1 MRDPGGCGSV
11 LNALSDFPGITE
23 EERQFLAPP
32 MLKFTRSLSMP
43 DTSEDIPPPPQSL
56 PPSPPPPSPS
66 LYNSPKSL
74 TSRSYGTIKPPFSQ
88 NSGAKISLVRPESV
102 GTMIRDK
109 GIYYRRELD
118 RYSLDSEDLYNRSAA
133 AQANFRSKRGQMPEN
148 PYSEVGKIARDRKSV
163 V

>member
-1 MRDPGGCGSV
+1 MCLVSCEMHPGILGWIQKKCNMRDAYGRQC
-11 LNALSDFPGITE
+11 FKYTFCFIGITE

-66 LYNSPKSL
+66 LYNSPKSP
-74 TSRSYGTIKPPFSQ
+74 TSRSYGTIKPPFNQ
-88 NSGAKISLVRPESV
+88 NSGSKISLVRPENV

-118 RYSLDSEDLYNRSAA
+118 RYSLDSEDLYSRSAA
-133 AQANFRSKRGQMPEN
+133 S
-148 PYSEVGKIARDRKSV
+148 
-163 V
+163 

>member
-1 MRDPGGCGSV
+1 M
-11 LNALSDFPGITE
+11 
-23 EERQFLAPP
+23 
-32 MLKFTRSLSMP
+32 
-43 DTSEDIPPPPQSL
+43 
-56 PPSPPPPSPS
+56 
-66 LYNSPKSL
+66 
-74 TSRSYGTIKPPFSQ
+74 
-88 NSGAKISLVRPESV
+88 VRPESV

-148 PYSEVGKIARDRKSV
+148 PYSEVGKIASKAVYVPAKPARRKGMLVKQSNVEDSPEKTCSIPIPTIIVKEPSTSSSGKSSQGSSMEIDPQSSEQPGQLDRKSV